1 MAICAQSCSI
11 FCFVSV
17 PTVLI
22 FSVSSPGAESF
33 IFPQQYTMMHWA
45 GRIEQEIDRV
55 LQLVSGAQQ
64 MKGIYSE
71 KRNQFDIRK
80 NSPKELVEKVA
91 SNIEKLLAKKRKA
104 LERLTREAEKL
115 QKENPWKDN
124 IKESDIEYYDS
135 KAESEY
141 DSRSTAAQMHGSKPA
156 SRPQQRAIADSGA
169 QEQAGCG
176 GADEAETSPCP
187 GGAREFTGRR
197 GACLFRT
204 GGGGG
209 SRVSSAPAVGGAGNW
224 QLQQPK
230 VSFSQILMTSM
241 THPGA
246 ATVSFSTAPGLATC
260 GPNGQ
265 TEMPI
270 VLRGA
275 AAAQHLVTTCETPR
289 EALQLLRAT
298 VILNELNWTQ
308 ALEKVFIE
316 NRNEDPSLLWQVF
329 GSATGVTRYY
339 PATPWRAP
347 NKIDLYDVRRRPW
360 YIQGASSPKD
370 MVIIVD
376 VSGSVSGLTLKL
388 MKTSVTEMLDTLS
401 DDDYVNVASF
411 SEKAKG
417 VVPCFGHLVQANVRN
432 KKVFK
437 EYVQNMTAK
446 GTTDY
451 KSGFHF
457 AFDQLLNN
465 TNIPRA
471 NCNKMIMMF
480 TDGGEDR
487 AQDIFE
493 KYNWP
498 NKTVIVSNKG
508 VQKALVGAHRSLCMP
523 SPEAEPRPRAVK
535 TAPVLASTYQAIRPV
550 GSDPG
555 SDPRRAQ
562 GPLENISVSCLFPWG
577 SAGGLSREPR
587 RALFLPGLGRSG
599 QVVSVGAVCPGST
612 DRSWARVN
620 ELTLHDVLLKPCES
634 DTVSS
639 VTPVSQ
645 TPVHCRRNS
654 GGQCYYFEIPS
665 IGAIRIN
672 TQEYL
677 DVLGRPM
684 VLAGNKAKQV
694 QWTNVYQDALGLGLV
709 VTGTMPV
716 FNLTVEGKS
725 QNQLI
730 LGVMGV
736 DIPLND
742 IKKLTPRYNLGANGY
757 IFAIDPNGYVLLH
770 PNLQPKIINFREP
783 VTLDFLDAE
792 LEDKNKEEIRRKM
805 IDGHSGQK
813 RITTLIKSVDE
824 RYIDEAVRT
833 YTWTP
838 VNGTDYSLGLVLPP
852 YSEYYIR
859 ANVSDQ
865 ILQVQLQNI
874 FNKDFE
880 SLQPDSFESE
890 GHVFIAPREYCKDL
904 QISDDNTEFLENFI
918 ALIEKVTPD
927 SKQCDNFLLHNL
939 ILDTGIIRQLVNK
952 VWKNWD
958 LNTYGFLALFAAT
971 DGGITRVFPN
981 RAAETWDEDL
991 EPFNASY
998 YRRSLDNKG
1007 YIFKAPYRDAG
1018 YKSMFAENDTIE
1030 ILVSTAVEVNIGGKV
1045 LKPAVVG
1052 GKLDLEA
1059 WVDKFK
1065 ILASNQSDGR
1075 QSARKCGLSS
1085 SCEMDCEVNS
1095 DDLLC
1100 VLIDDG
1106 GFLVMSNQREH
1117 WSKIGMFFSEVD
1129 YALMHALY
1137 NNSFYNRKESFDYQS
1152 VCAPTPNSNTGA
1164 APRGVFVPTVAD
1176 FLSLAWWTT
1185 AAAWSLLQQLLYG
1198 LAYNSWLN
1206 TDDVMAEG
1214 MDSRETSCITKQT
1227 QFYFTNTTSIYNG
1240 FLDCGNCSRLFHA
1253 KRINS
1258 TNLLF
1263 VVAEKMV
1270 CSPCVVEKL
1279 SQAETRSKG
1288 PEECELVTTPRYRK
1302 GPSTCFDYNTLENT
1316 SDCGRGHS
1324 FRPSIGVLLALQLLL
1339 FHLAASPRLLPLA
1352 PAL

>member
-141 DSRSTAAQMHGSKPA
+141 SEDSEGEENLLGNPYSLKLEFVDDPNFKNRVNYSYTAVQIPTDIYKGS
-156 SRPQQRAIADSGA
+156 
-169 QEQAGCG
+169 
-176 GADEAETSPCP
+176 
-187 GGAREFTGRR
+187 
-197 GACLFRT
+197 
-204 GGGGG
+204 
-209 SRVSSAPAVGGAGNW
+209 
-224 QLQQPK
+224 
-230 VSFSQILMTSM
+230 
-241 THPGA
+241 
-246 ATVSFSTAPGLATC
+246 
-260 GPNGQ
+260 
-265 TEMPI
+265 
-270 VLRGA
+270 
-275 AAAQHLVTTCETPR
+275 
-289 EALQLLRAT
+289 T

-498 NKTVIVSNKG
+498 NKTVRVFTFSVGQHNYDVTPLQWMACANKG
-508 VQKALVGAHRSLCMP
+508 
-523 SPEAEPRPRAVK
+523 
-535 TAPVLASTYQAIRPV
+535 
-550 GSDPG
+550 
-555 SDPRRAQ
+555 
-562 GPLENISVSCLFPWG
+562 
-577 SAGGLSREPR
+577 
-587 RALFLPGLGRSG
+587 
-599 QVVSVGAVCPGST
+599 
-612 DRSWARVN
+612 
-620 ELTLHDVLLKPCES
+620 
-634 DTVSS
+634 
-639 VTPVSQ
+639 
-645 TPVHCRRNS
+645 
-654 GGQCYYFEIPS
+654 YYFEIPS

-865 ILQVQLQNI
+865 ILQVQY
-874 FNKDFE
+874 FE